1 MANRIFLLGRLT
13 KDPEI
18 RYTTNGKVVATF
30 TLAVDRDFKNEK
42 GEREAD
48 FISCVVWGKAAELIG
63 NSCAKGHR
71 LCVEGRLQIRQYDD
85 KNGQRRWITEIV
97 VSGFDFVERRAEQQA
112 SNTKTM
118 ADMGKE
124 VPFDQEVPF

>member
-13 KDPEI
+13 KDPEV

-30 TLAVDRDFKNEK
+30 TLAVDREFKNEK

-48 FISCVVWGKAAELIG
+48 FINCVVWGKAAELIG
-63 NSCAKGHR
+63 NSCVKGHR

-85 KNGQRRWITEIV
+85 KNGQRRWITEVI
-97 VSGFDFVERRAEQQA
+97 VSGFDFVERRTEAQA
-112 SNTKTM
+112 TKTM
-118 ADMGKE
+118 PDMGKDVPFDEE
-124 VPFDQEVPF
+124 VPFD

>member
-1 MANRIFLLGRLT
+1 MNRVILLGRLT

-30 TLAVDRDFKNEK
+30 TLAVDREFKNDK

-48 FISCVVWGKAAELIG
+48 FINCVVWGKAAELIG
-63 NSCAKGHR
+63 NSCVKGHR

-85 KNGQRRWITEIV
+85 KNGQRRWITEVI
-97 VSGFDFVERRAEQQA
+97 VSGFDFVERRTEAQA
-112 SNTKTM
+112 TKTM
-118 ADMGKE
+118 PDMGKDVPFDEE
-124 VPFDQEVPF
+124 VPFD

>member
-1 MANRIFLLGRLT
+1 MNKCIELGRLT

-30 TLAVDRDFKNEK
+30 TLAVDREFKNDR

-48 FISCVVWGKAAELIG
+48 FINCVAWGKAAELIG
-63 NSCAKGHR
+63 NSCGKGHR

-85 KNGQRRWITEIV
+85 KNGQRRWMTEVI
-97 VSGFDFVERRAEQQA
+97 VSGFDFVERRSDSQN
-112 SNTKTM
+112 SVKSM

-124 VPFDQEVPF
+124 VPFEQEVPF

>member
-1 MANRIFLLGRLT
+1 MNRIVLLGRLT
-13 KDPEI
+13 KEAEV
-18 RYTTNGKVVATF
+18 RYTQNQKVVATF

-48 FISCVVWGKAAELIG
+48 FINCVAWGKAAELIG

-85 KNGQRRWITEIV
+85 KNGQRRWMTEVI
-97 VSGFDFVERRAEQQA
+97 VSGFDFVERRSDAQNGVK
-112 SNTKTM
+112 SM
-118 ADMGKE
+118 ADMGKD
-124 VPFDQEVPF
+124 VPFEQEVPF

>member
-1 MANRIFLLGRLT
+1 MNRIVLLGRLT
-13 KDPEI
+13 KEAEV
-18 RYTTNGKVVATF
+18 RYTQNQKVVATF
-30 TLAVDRDFKNEK
+30 TLAVDRDFKNDK

-48 FISCVVWGKAAELIG
+48 FINCVAWGKAAELIG

-85 KNGQRRWITEIV
+85 KNGQRRWMTEVI
-97 VSGFDFVERRAEQQA
+97 VSGFDFVERRSDAQ
-112 SNTKTM
+112 NGVKTM

-124 VPFDQEVPF
+124 VPFEQEVPF

>member
-1 MANRIFLLGRLT
+1 MNKCIELGRLT

-30 TLAVDRDFKNEK
+30 TLAVDREFKNDR

-48 FISCVVWGKAAELIG
+48 FINCVAWGKAAELIG
-63 NSCAKGHR
+63 NSCGKGHR

-85 KNGQRRWITEIV
+85 KNGQRRWITEVI
-97 VSGFDFVERRAEQQA
+97 VSGFDFVERRSDSQNGVK
-112 SNTKTM
+112 SM

-124 VPFDQEVPF
+124 VPFEQEVPF

>member
-13 KDPEI
+13 KDPEV
-18 RYTTNGKVVATF
+18 RYTQNQKCVATF
-30 TLAVDRDFKNEK
+30 TLAVDRDFKNEQ
-42 GEREAD
+42 GQREAD
-48 FISCVVWGKAAELIG
+48 FINCVVWGKAAELIG
-63 NSCAKGHR
+63 NSCAKGHK

-85 KNGQRRWITEIV
+85 KMGQRKWATEVI
-97 VSGFDFVERRAEQQA
+97 VSGFDFVERRTETQN
-112 SNTKTM
+112 NTKNM